1 MECSTA
7 TVRAHGRNPPEQ
19 SSRPAGQGEARSEA
33 AAGLTSQ
40 PVPRIDVRAMSRA
53 AGTGRGGPERRC
65 RYRGVRCRAWGKWVS
80 EIRVP
85 GTRERLW
92 LGSYAA
98 PEAAAVAHDAAA
110 CLLRGLPGAA
120 AAGHL
125 NFPERA
131 ACYAYGGAPP
141 LSPRSV
147 QRVAS
152 DAGMAADAQLVDA
165 RAALA
170 SSSPSRPP
178 PPLEAA
184 AAGAASFGIGASI
197 GGEGAVAQG
206 SAYAPAPARY
216 SNCSSGGSS
225 TYWYTPSAGGGSGS
239 SSAGSDQQLVY
250 GDISVDDIEILM

>member
-1 MECSTA
+1 
-7 TVRAHGRNPPEQ
+7 
-19 SSRPAGQGEARSEA
+19 
-33 AAGLTSQ
+33 
-40 PVPRIDVRAMSRA
+40 MSRA
-53 AGTGRGGPERRC
+53 AGGSGGGGRGGAERRC
-65 RYRGVRCRAWGKWVS
+65 RYRGVRRRAWGKWVS

-125 NFPERA
+125 NFPDRA
-131 ACYAYGGAPP
+131 AFYAYGGGGGGRGRALP

-170 SSSPSRPP
+170 SSSSPSPP
-178 PPLEAA
+178 PPLQSA
-184 AAGAASFGIGASI
+184 AAGTTAGAACAGIGAAR
-197 GGEGAVAQG
+197 GGEAAVAQG
-206 SAYAPAPARY
+206 SAYAPGPALY
-216 SNCSSGGSS
+216 SNCSSSGSS
-225 TYWYTPSAGGGSGS
+225 TYYWCTPSAGGGSGS
-239 SSAGSDQQLVY
+239 SSAGSDQHLVY

>member
-1 MECSTA
+1 
-7 TVRAHGRNPPEQ
+7 
-19 SSRPAGQGEARSEA
+19 
-33 AAGLTSQ
+33 
-40 PVPRIDVRAMSRA
+40 MSRA
-53 AGTGRGGPERRC
+53 ANGGGGRGAERRC
-65 RYRGVRCRAWGKWVS
+65 RYRGVRRRAWGKWVS

-110 CLLRGLPGAA
+110 CLLRGLAGAA

-131 ACYAYGGAPP
+131 ACYGHGRAPRP

-165 RAALA
+165 RAAALAA
-170 SSSPSRPP
+170 SSTTSSPPRPTVW
-178 PPLEAA
+178 A
-184 AAGAASFGIGASI
+184 AAGTTAVAASVGIGGAAR
-197 GGEGAVAQG
+197 GGEGAG
-206 SAYAPAPARY
+206 YAPVPALPPH
-216 SNCSSGGSS
+216 SNCSSSSS
-225 TYWYTPSAGGGSGS
+225 TYWATPSAGGGSRS

>member
-1 MECSTA
+1 
-7 TVRAHGRNPPEQ
+7 
-19 SSRPAGQGEARSEA
+19 
-33 AAGLTSQ
+33 
-40 PVPRIDVRAMSRA
+40 MSRA
-53 AGTGRGGPERRC
+53 ASGGGGRGAERRC
-65 RYRGVRCRAWGKWVS
+65 RYRGVRRRAWGKWVS

-110 CLLRGLPGAA
+110 CLLRGLAGAA

-131 ACYAYGGAPP
+131 ACYAAHRGGRATQPP

-165 RAALA
+165 RAALP
-170 SSSPSRPP
+170 SPSPP
-178 PPLEAA
+178 VRAA
-184 AAGAASFGIGASI
+184 VGTTAGAASVGIGAAR
-197 GGEGAVAQG
+197 GGEGATAQG
-206 SAYAPAPARY
+206 AAYAPAPPY
-216 SNCSSGGSS
+216 SNCSSGSSS
-225 TYWYTPSAGGGSGS
+225 TYWSTPSAGGGSRS
-239 SSAGSDQQLVY
+239 SSAGSDQLLVY
-250 GDISVDDIEILM
+250 GDISIDDIEILM

>member
-1 MECSTA
+1 
-7 TVRAHGRNPPEQ
+7 
-19 SSRPAGQGEARSEA
+19 
-33 AAGLTSQ
+33 
-40 PVPRIDVRAMSRA
+40 
-53 AGTGRGGPERRC
+53 
-65 RYRGVRCRAWGKWVS
+65 VS

-110 CLLRGLPGAA
+110 YLLRGLSAAA

-131 ACYAYGGAPP
+131 ACYAHRGGGRAPP

-165 RAALA
+165 RAVAALPLLPTHVGA
-170 SSSPSRPP
+170 AVGTTAAAGTVGIGAARGGAGATAQAQVPP
-178 PPLEAA
+178 PPP
-184 AAGAASFGIGASI
+184 
-197 GGEGAVAQG
+197 
-206 SAYAPAPARY
+206 YN
-216 SNCSSGGSS
+216 NCSSGS
-225 TYWYTPSAGGGSGS
+225 TYWSTPSRS

>member
-1 MECSTA
+1 
-7 TVRAHGRNPPEQ
+7 
-19 SSRPAGQGEARSEA
+19 
-33 AAGLTSQ
+33 
-40 PVPRIDVRAMSRA
+40 MSRA
-53 AGTGRGGPERRC
+53 ASGGGSGRGAERRC
-65 RYRGVRCRAWGKWVS
+65 RYRGVRRRAWGKWVS

-98 PEAAAVAHDAAA
+98 PEAAAA
-110 CLLRGLPGAA
+110 CLLRGLAGAA
-120 AAGHL
+120 AVGHL

-131 ACYAYGGAPP
+131 ACYGGHHRGGRAPP

-170 SSSPSRPP
+170 AASTSPSPP
-178 PPLEAA
+178 PPRPSVRA
-184 AAGAASFGIGASI
+184 AAGAASGGIGGAAAAR
-197 GGEGAVAQG
+197 GGEGAV
-206 SAYAPAPARY
+206 YAPVVPPPPY
-216 SNCSSGGSS
+216 SNCSSSSS
-225 TYWYTPSAGGGSGS
+225 TYWTTPS

>member
-1 MECSTA
+1 
-7 TVRAHGRNPPEQ
+7 
-19 SSRPAGQGEARSEA
+19 
-33 AAGLTSQ
+33 
-40 PVPRIDVRAMSRA
+40 MSRA
-53 AGTGRGGPERRC
+53 ASGGAGGGRGAERRC
-65 RYRGVRCRAWGKWVS
+65 RYRGVRRRAWGKWVS

-110 CLLRGLPGAA
+110 CLLRGLAGAA

-131 ACYAYGGAPP
+131 ACYGHGRGRAPQPP

-165 RAALA
+165 RAAALV
-170 SSSPSRPP
+170 SSTTSPPRPTVQ
-178 PPLEAA
+178 A
-184 AAGAASFGIGASI
+184 AAGAASGGIGSAAR
-197 GGEGAVAQG
+197 GGEGAV
-206 SAYAPAPARY
+206 YAPVPPPPY
-216 SNCSSGGSS
+216 SNCSSSSS
-225 TYWYTPSAGGGSGS
+225 TYWTTPSAGGGSRS

-250 GDISVDDIEILM
+250 GDISVDDIEILMQLGV

>member
-1 MECSTA
+1 
-7 TVRAHGRNPPEQ
+7 
-19 SSRPAGQGEARSEA
+19 
-33 AAGLTSQ
+33 
-40 PVPRIDVRAMSRA
+40 MSRA
-53 AGTGRGGPERRC
+53 ANGGGGRGAERRC
-65 RYRGVRCRAWGKWVS
+65 RYRGVRRRAWGKWVS

-110 CLLRGLPGAA
+110 CLLRGLAGAA

-131 ACYAYGGAPP
+131 ACYGHGRAPRP

-170 SSSPSRPP
+170 ASTTSPPQP
-178 PPLEAA
+178 TVQT
-184 AAGAASFGIGASI
+184 AAGTTVTAASVGIGGAAR
-197 GGEGAVAQG
+197 GGEGAG
-206 SAYAPAPARY
+206 YAPVPALPPH
-216 SNCSSGGSS
+216 SNCSSSSS
-225 TYWYTPSAGGGSGS
+225 TYWATPSAGGGSRS

>member
-1 MECSTA
+1 
-7 TVRAHGRNPPEQ
+7 
-19 SSRPAGQGEARSEA
+19 
-33 AAGLTSQ
+33 
-40 PVPRIDVRAMSRA
+40 MSRA
-53 AGTGRGGPERRC
+53 AGGSGGGGRGGAERRC
-65 RYRGVRCRAWGKWVS
+65 RYRGVRRRAWGKWVS

-184 AAGAASFGIGASI
+184 AAGTTAGAASFGIGASI

>member
-1 MECSTA
+1 
-7 TVRAHGRNPPEQ
+7 
-19 SSRPAGQGEARSEA
+19 
-33 AAGLTSQ
+33 
-40 PVPRIDVRAMSRA
+40 MSRA
-53 AGTGRGGPERRC
+53 PSGSSGRGAERRQC
-65 RYRGVRCRAWGKWVS
+65 RYRGVRRRAWGKWVS

-110 CLLRGLPGAA
+110 CLLRGLAGAA

-131 ACYAYGGAPP
+131 ACYGHRGGRAPRPP

-165 RAALA
+165 RAAALA
-170 SSSPSRPP
+170 SSSPSPP
-178 PPLEAA
+178 PPPPPAPVQA
-184 AAGAASFGIGASI
+184 AAGAASVGIGGAAW
-197 GGEGAVAQG
+197 GGEGAH
-206 SAYAPAPARY
+206 APPRPPY
-216 SNCSSGGSS
+216 SSGSSSSSS
-225 TYWYTPSAGGGSGS
+225 TYWTTPSAGGGSRS

>member
-1 MECSTA
+1 MWSAPLRLCVHTA
-7 TVRAHGRNPPEQ
+7 KTHPPEQ
-19 SSRPAGQGEARSEA
+19 PAADRHGRPRRGTEAGRRPV
-33 AAGLTSQ
+33 TSQ
-40 PVPRIDVRAMSRA
+40 TDSPEDRRAMSRA
-53 AGTGRGGPERRC
+53 AGGGGGAERRC
-65 RYRGVRCRAWGKWVS
+65 RYRGVRRRAWGKWVS

-110 CLLRGLPGAA
+110 CLLRGLPGSA

-125 NFPERA
+125 NFPQRA
-131 ACYAYGGAPP
+131 ACYYAYGGGRGRAPP

-152 DAGMAADAQLVDA
+152 DAGMAADA

-170 SSSPSRPP
+170 SSSPSPPP
-178 PPLEAA
+178 PPLQA
-184 AAGAASFGIGASI
+184 AAGAASADIGAAR
-197 GGEGAVAQG
+197 GGEIAQG
-206 SAYAPAPARY
+206 SAYAPPY
-216 SNCSSGGSS
+216 SICSSSGSS
-225 TYWYTPSAGGGSGS
+225 TYWCTPSAGGS

>member
-1 MECSTA
+1 
-7 TVRAHGRNPPEQ
+7 
-19 SSRPAGQGEARSEA
+19 
-33 AAGLTSQ
+33 
-40 PVPRIDVRAMSRA
+40 MSRE
-53 AGTGRGGPERRC
+53 AGGGGGRGAERRC
-65 RYRGVRCRAWGKWVS
+65 RYRGVRRRAWGKWVS

-131 ACYAYGGAPP
+131 ACYGGRRGRAPP

-165 RAALA
+165 WAALA
-170 SSSPSRPP
+170 SSSP
-178 PPLEAA
+178 PLRNAA
-184 AAGAASFGIGASI
+184 GTTAGAAR
-197 GGEGAVAQG
+197 GGEGATGAAAQG
-206 SAYAPAPARY
+206 APYAPALPPY
-216 SNCSSGGSS
+216 SNCSSSGSC
-225 TYWYTPSAGGGSGS
+225 TYWCTPSAGGGSGR

>member
-1 MECSTA
+1 
-7 TVRAHGRNPPEQ
+7 
-19 SSRPAGQGEARSEA
+19 
-33 AAGLTSQ
+33 
-40 PVPRIDVRAMSRA
+40 MSRA
-53 AGTGRGGPERRC
+53 PSGSSGRGAERRQC
-65 RYRGVRCRAWGKWVS
+65 RYRGVRRRAWGKWVS

-110 CLLRGLPGAA
+110 CLLRGLAGAA

-131 ACYAYGGAPP
+131 ACYGHRGGRAPRPP

-165 RAALA
+165 RAAALA
-170 SSSPSRPP
+170 SSSPSPP
-178 PPLEAA
+178 PPPPPPAPVQA
-184 AAGAASFGIGASI
+184 AAGAASVGIGGAAW
-197 GGEGAVAQG
+197 GGEGAH
-206 SAYAPAPARY
+206 APPRPPY
-216 SNCSSGGSS
+216 SSGSSSSSS
-225 TYWYTPSAGGGSGS
+225 TYWTTPSAGGGSRS